1 LRNFAAPAA
10 LVSSSEEV
18 RTSFRSVM
26 SIFSL
31 FDRPYKQLLADCMQ
45 QLSEVAPRHFPSNKL
60 VLQLACELAAHPQT
74 YEAILQV
81 IDPLHQ
87 NLQGHRSAADTA
99 PVRIAFIP

>member
-1 LRNFAAPAA
+1 
-10 LVSSSEEV
+10 
-18 RTSFRSVM
+18 M
-26 SIFSL
+26 SIFLL

>member
-1 LRNFAAPAA
+1 M
-10 LVSSSEEV
+10 
-18 RTSFRSVM
+18 SFLLNLAV
-26 SIFSL
+26 IL
-31 FDRPYKQLLADCMQ
+31 QLDRPYEKLLADCMQ

-74 YEAILQV
+74 YGAILQV

-99 PVRIAFIP
+99 PVCTASPSLSPRINA